1 MEGLLEVLPMRL
13 PAILA
18 TIALSALLV
27 TGCGLTGPI
36 VQKGMDRYERM
47 DYPGAASE
55 FSRLSGR
62 DEDLNNKGLVRYYV
76 YNGLTAYHLGYR
88 AEAYS
93 MLTRGKALH
102 AAGTESWIKPKIVA
116 EMDAALASLSG
127 APVPQPVPQPVPAA
141 PAAPGNGPTIIVLP
155 AR

>member
-13 PAILA
+13 PPIFA

-27 TGCGLTGPI
+27 TGCSGTGAA
-36 VQKGMDRYERM
+36 VQKGINRYERL
-47 DYPGAASE
+47 DYAGAASE
-55 FSRLSGR
+55 FSSLSGR
-62 DEDLNNKGLVRYYV
+62 DGDMNNKGLVRYYV

-102 AAGTESWIKPKIVA
+102 AAGAESWLKPKIVA
-116 EMDAALASLSG
+116 EMDAALANLSG
-127 APVPQPVPQPVPAA
+127 AQPAPAPA
-141 PAAPGNGPTIIVLP
+141 PAPAAAPGNGPTIIVLP

>member
-1 MEGLLEVLPMRL
+1 MRL
-13 PAILA
+13 PAIFA

-27 TGCGLTGPI
+27 TTGCSGTGAV
-36 VQKGMDRYERM
+36 VQKGIDRYERL
-47 DYPGAASE
+47 DYPGAAGE

-62 DEDLNNKGLVRYYV
+62 DDDMNNKGLVRYYV

-88 AEAYS
+88 AEAYR

-102 AAGTESWIKPKIVA
+102 AEGTASWIKPKIVA
-116 EMDAALASLSG
+116 EMDAALANLSG
-127 APVPQPVPQPVPAA
+127 AQPVPVPVPAPVPGPVA
-141 PAAPGNGPTIIVLP
+141 PAASGHGPTIIILP

>member
-1 MEGLLEVLPMRL
+1 MEGPLEVLSMRL
-13 PAILA
+13 PVILA

-36 VQKGMDRYERM
+36 VQKGMDRYERL
-47 DYPGAASE
+47 DYQGAASE

-62 DEDLNNKGLVRYYV
+62 DADLNNKGLVRYYV

-102 AAGTESWIKPKIVA
+102 AKGTESWIKPNIVA
-116 EMDAALASLSG
+116 EMDAALANLSG
-127 APVPQPVPQPVPAA
+127 AMPAPGPAPVVT
-141 PAAPGNGPTIIVLP
+141 PAAPGNGPTIVILP

>member
-93 MLTRGKALH
+93 MLARGKALH
-102 AAGTESWIKPKIVA
+102 AEGSASWIKPNIVA
-116 EMDAALASLSG
+116 EMDAALANLSG
-127 APVPQPVPQPVPAA
+127 AQPVPVLVPVPVT

>member
-1 MEGLLEVLPMRL
+1 MDGLLKVLPMRL

-27 TGCGLTGPI
+27 AGCGLTGPI
-36 VQKGMDRYERM
+36 VQKGIDRYERM

-62 DEDLNNKGLVRYYV
+62 DEDLN
-76 YNGLTAYHLGYR
+76 
-88 AEAYS
+88 
-93 MLTRGKALH
+93 
-102 AAGTESWIKPKIVA
+102 
-116 EMDAALASLSG
+116 
-127 APVPQPVPQPVPAA
+127 
-141 PAAPGNGPTIIVLP
+141 P

>member
-1 MEGLLEVLPMRL
+1 MEALLEVLPMRL
-13 PAILA
+13 PPILA

-36 VQKGMDRYERM
+36 VQKGMDRYERL

-62 DEDLNNKGLVRYYV
+62 DGDLNNKGLVRYYV

-102 AAGTESWIKPKIVA
+102 GAGTASWIKPNIVA
-116 EMDAALASLSG
+116 EMDAALANLSG
-127 APVPQPVPQPVPAA
+127 APPAA
-141 PAAPGNGPTIIVLP
+141 APAPAIPAAPGNGPTIIVLP